1 MAAKTELGRFHLYEY
16 LVITEPHKRECGDDD
31 ARYYGTGRPT
41 QHSCPRRVSNP
52 GRREKRYKHRTTTTI
67 SFITIAG
74 IDNALIAQ
82 KIIPKNQ

>member
-1 MAAKTELGRFHLYEY
+1 LATKPELGRFHLYEY
-16 LVITEPHKRECGDDD
+16 LVITEPHKRECGGD
-31 ARYYGTGRPT
+31 ASYYGNGRPT
-41 QHSCPRRVSNP
+41 QHFCSGRDSIP
-52 GRREKRYKHRTTTTI
+52 GTREKRYNLRAATSI